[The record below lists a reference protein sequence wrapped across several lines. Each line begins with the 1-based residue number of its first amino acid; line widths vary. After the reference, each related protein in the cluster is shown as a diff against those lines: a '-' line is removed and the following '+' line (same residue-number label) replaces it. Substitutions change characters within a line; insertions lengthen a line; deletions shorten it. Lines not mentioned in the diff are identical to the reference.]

1 MDYLM
6 NGIIIV
12 FVLACIV
19 FFYNALKFFELRTQ
33 KNNKEVVAMK
43 KYVDWDKIEEETVS
57 AEEACECTRSKL
69 QPLIDFVVELFP
81 KKMESFRGEDA
92 EVIPEKKKPL
102 TKDERLALLGNIEKK
117 LKGAIETYSQNE
129 ISYTSDD
136 LDFLSTN
143 RSTVPKKKLTKD
155 ERLALIKESAEKKS
169 FDERLRN
176 RGR

>member
-1 MDYLM
+1 MHEKQ
-6 NGIIIV
+6 I
-12 FVLACIV
+12 A
-19 FFYNALKFFELRTQ
+19 T
-33 KNNKEVVAMK
+33 
-43 KYVDWDKIEEETVS
+43 
-57 AEEACECTRSKL
+57 
-69 QPLIDFVVELFP
+69 LIDFVVELFP
-81 KKMESFRGEDA
+81 KKMESFKGEDA

-102 TKDERLALLGNIEKK
+102 TKDERLAMLGNIEKK
-117 LKGAIETYSQNE
+117 LKEAIETYSQNE

-136 LDFLSTN
+136 PDFLSTN

>member
-1 MDYLM
+1 
-6 NGIIIV
+6 
-12 FVLACIV
+12 
-19 FFYNALKFFELRTQ
+19 
-33 KNNKEVVAMK
+33 MK

-102 TKDERLALLGNIEKK
+102 TKDERLAH
-117 LKGAIETYSQNE
+117 
-129 ISYTSDD
+129 
-136 LDFLSTN
+136 
-143 RSTVPKKKLTKD
+143 
-155 ERLALIKESAEKKS
+155 IKESAEKKS